1 MITIS
6 EYDVVVAGGGTAGVA
21 AAIAAARNGADT
33 LLIEKYGF
41 LGGTMTAGL
50 VNPFMTFHAGNRQII
65 KGIFQEIIDHLKDM
79 GGYDEKTKAS
89 ENQAMTLVLDQMVKE
104 AGVRLLLHTYVTD
117 VILTKMNK
125 VRGVEIYNKSGR
137 QVVLGKVTVDATGD
151 GDVAVMAGAPY
162 EKGRKEDGLM
172 QPMTLNFDLAGVDE
186 EKMPSREEI
195 NRAYKEAKERGEIT
209 CPREDVLWFYTVR
222 RGIIHFNTTRVVMV
236 DGTKVEDLTRAE
248 IEGRRQMFEIVDW
261 LKRTFKA
268 FKNAY
273 IVRSGVQIGV
283 RETRRIIG
291 EYVLTAEDILKAR
304 KFPDPICR
312 GNYPI
317 DIHNPKGEGTILKF
331 PPPGDYYEIPYRC
344 IVPLKV
350 DNLLIGSRCISAT
363 HEAYSAVRIM
373 PIVMAI
379 GQAAGTAAG
388 LTGLFGYFLGAS
400 LLGNIGIAYVVDNF
414 ESYDNIKCDCGE
426 SVKLQDLKTC
436 ESILHEHFEYYLIIG
451 AKCSKCG
458 KNPFIIFNSPGNKE
472 IPSGLKSLFE

>member
-1 MITIS
+1 MILLNTLPK
-6 EYDVVVAGGGTAGVA
+6 YDVVVIGGGTGGFA
-21 AAIAAARNGADT
+21 AAIAAARSGAKT
-33 LLIEKYGF
+33 LLVERYGF
-41 LGGTMTAGL
+41 LGGMATAGL
-50 VNPFMTFHAGNRQII
+50 VNPFMSFHI
-65 KGIFQEIIDHLKDM
+65 KGVPIIGGILQELIERLKDM
-79 GGYDEKTKAS
+79 NAYDEKNRSFDPEVMKYVMDS
-89 ENQAMTLVLDQMVKE
+89 MIVE
-104 AGVRLLLHTYVTD
+104 AGVDLLLHTTFIDSVVHKNTIKG
-117 VILTKMNK
+117 VILH
-125 VRGVEIYNKSGR
+125 NKSGIY
-137 QVVLGKVTVDATGD
+137 VVPAEIFVDGTGD
-151 GDVAVMAGAPY
+151 GDVAVSAGAPY

-222 RGIIHFNTTRVVMV
+222 RGIIHFNTTRIVMV

-248 IEGRRQMFEIVDW
+248 IEGRRQMFEIVNW
-261 LKRTFKA
+261 LKRTFRA

-273 IVRSGVQIGV
+273 IIRSGVQIGV

-317 DIHNPKGEGTILKF
+317 DIHNPRGEGTILKF

-350 DNLLIGSRCISAT
+350 NNLLIGSRCISAT
-363 HEAYSAVRIM
+363 HEAYSAIRIM

-379 GQAAGTAAG
+379 GQAAGTAAA
-388 LTGLFGYFLGAS
+388 LCAKLNIRPRDLEYEILRDHLKDQGA
-400 LLGNIGIAYVVDNF
+400 
-414 ESYDNIKCDCGE
+414 
-426 SVKLQDLKTC
+426 
-436 ESILHEHFEYYLIIG
+436 IL
-451 AKCSKCG
+451 
-458 KNPFIIFNSPGNKE
+458 
-472 IPSGLKSLFE
+472 

>member
-1 MITIS
+1 MILLNTLPK
-6 EYDVVVAGGGTAGVA
+6 YDVVVIGGGTGGFA
-21 AAIAAARNGADT
+21 AAIAAARSGAKT
-33 LLIEKYGF
+33 LLVERYGF
-41 LGGTMTAGL
+41 LGGMATAGL
-50 VNPFMTFHAGNRQII
+50 VNPFMSFHI
-65 KGIFQEIIDHLKDM
+65 KGVPIIGGILQELIERLKAM
-79 GGYDEKTKAS
+79 NAYDEKNRSFDPEVMKYVMDS
-89 ENQAMTLVLDQMVKE
+89 MIVE
-104 AGVRLLLHTYVTD
+104 AGVDLLLHTTFIDSVVHKNTIIG
-117 VILTKMNK
+117 VILH
-125 VRGVEIYNKSGR
+125 NKSGIY
-137 QVVLGKVTVDATGD
+137 VVSAEIFVDGTGD
-151 GDVAVMAGAPY
+151 GDVAVSAGAPY

-379 GQAAGTAAG
+379 GQAAGTAAA
-388 LTGLFGYFLGAS
+388 LCAKLNIRPRDLEYEILRDHLKDQGA
-400 LLGNIGIAYVVDNF
+400 
-414 ESYDNIKCDCGE
+414 
-426 SVKLQDLKTC
+426 
-436 ESILHEHFEYYLIIG
+436 IL
-451 AKCSKCG
+451 
-458 KNPFIIFNSPGNKE
+458 
-472 IPSGLKSLFE
+472 